1 MNKELINKI
10 IDKAI
15 QYNIKKLYLFGSAAE
30 SENFRDID
38 LACEG
43 LLGWDLFRF
52 AGDLELEISKNVDVI
67 DLDNESLFTKAIR
80 PKLKLLYE
88 KR

>member
-15 QYNIKKLYLFGSAAE
+15 QYKIQKLYLFGSALE

-43 LLGWDLFRF
+43 LFGWDLFRF
-52 AGDLELEISKNVDVI
+52 AGDLEVELSKNVDVVG
-67 DLDNESLFTKAIR
+67 LEYESSFTKAIK

-88 KR
+88 KS